1 MLNFIF
7 LLIMNYQESKNK
19 FNQCL
24 SICNIVAG
32 QMHHQISSNVI
43 LKNIGC
49 SVQSFNSDYFCFR
62 VNIPP
67 NSFDVGAV
75 SCSIPPDANMG
86 ISQTYGL
93 NATYETAIIN
103 TNESLMYDDTLGYDD
118 VCRFGSVAEIID
130 EIQRIVKKTQALPCG
145 SS

>member
-1 MLNFIF
+1 
-7 LLIMNYQESKNK
+7 MNYQESKNK

-24 SICNIVAG
+24 SICNTVAG
-32 QMHHQISSNVI
+32 QMHHQISSNII

-49 SVQSFNSDYFCFR
+49 SVQSFNSDCFCFR

-86 ISQTYGL
+86 ILQTNGL
-93 NATYETAIIN
+93 NATYETALIN
-103 TNESLMYDDTLGYDD
+103 TSDSLMYDDTLGYDD
-118 VCRFGSVAEIID
+118 VCRFNSVAEIID
-130 EIQRIVKKTQALPCG
+130 EIQRIVKKTQALPCE
-145 SS
+145 S